1 MTATAP
7 VGARHETLIPGM
19 RFQSTAAG
27 YEHVVCTFGG
37 AAPRFF
43 AAMVARGEWRFVG
56 HDRGYYPRAA
66 VKPRRS

>member
-1 MTATAP
+1 MTTAEP
-7 VGARHETLIPGM
+7 GSSIETLAPGM

-43 AAMVARGEWRFVG
+43 AGMVARGEWRYIGTDKG
-56 HDRGYYPRAA
+56 HFPRA
-66 VKPRRS
+66 VLYPKRS